1 LYLGCG
7 VGVSGFAGLGFIGV
21 VVDWFSCLLLV
32 LDWGSWSPLV
42 VVDPVR
48 VLASLLGIFL
58 SFTVLV
64 AVIYWLTRLRVAE
77 RASAWLLSYWLTVL
91 LHRPVRVCLVA
102 RAWELALVVLSLLL
116 FSAVVYYSGLQ
127 SHYLVVLFMCV
138 LFGVLVYYCKLV
150 LDEARPRREPRDDEA
165 WVREVV
171 ERVWHRCNRLRNA
184 KVLIWESDN
193 IGAYVELARPDRVT
207 VTRGVLERL
216 TRGELEAVLAHECS
230 HLFYRVDVLLLA
242 LQVMVF
248 LSPIVFL
255 SLDIGLAVLRGVE
268 SSRLLLSTVLAILT
282 LFAGFVLSVHHRML
296 GETLADLKSVEITG
310 SDALASALVKM
321 EQFNKPVVIEGLLK
335 KHLGQKFALLYP
347 VLKAFV
353 VIIDAHP
360 PLQLRIHVVREYY
373 RRVAKT

>member
-1 LYLGCG
+1 
-7 VGVSGFAGLGFIGV
+7 VSGLGFIDV
-21 VVDWFSCLLLV
+21 AVAWFSWLLSIV
-32 LDWGSWSPLV
+32 A
-42 VVDPVR
+42 VDPVG
-48 VLASLLGIFL
+48 VLASLFGVFL

-64 AVIYWLTRLRVAE
+64 AVLYWLTRLRVAE
-77 RASAWLLSYWLTVL
+77 RASARLLSYWLTVL

-193 IGAYVELARPDRVT
+193 IGAYVELVRPDRVT

-255 SLDIGLAVLRGVE
+255 PLDIGLAVLRGVE

-321 EQFNKPVVIEGLLK
+321 EQFNKPVDIEGLLK

-347 VLKAFV
+347 VLKAFII
-353 VIIDAHP
+353 IIDAHP
-360 PLQLRIHVVREYY
+360 PLQLRIRVVREYY